1 MKKLELLIPP
11 PVVTLIAAVIS
22 WGCARLF
29 PGFEDYGSLS
39 LAMLFMVA
47 GGIFGFLGIKTFR
60 SHQTTLNPKNPENS
74 STLVTTGIFKYT
86 RNPMYF
92 GLFLILLGLCTYF
105 GNPFCLLGP
114 LFFVGYMAQFQIKP
128 EEERLLQKYGDAYR
142 QYKKQTR
149 RWI

>member
-11 PVVTLIAAVIS
+11 PIITLIAAFIS

-29 PGFEDYGSLS
+29 PGFEDYGSLG
-39 LAMLFMVA
+39 LALLFMVV
-47 GGIFGFLGIKTFR
+47 GSVFGFSGIKIIR
-60 SHQTTLNPKNPENS
+60 SYQTTMNPKNPENS
-74 STLVTTGIFKYT
+74 TTLVTTGIFKYT

-92 GLFLILLGLCTYF
+92 GLFLNLLGLAIYF
-105 GNPFCLLGP
+105 GNPFSLLGP
-114 LFFVGYMAQFQIKP
+114 LFFLSYLTQFQIKP
-128 EEERLLQKYGDAYR
+128 EEERLLQKFGEAYR